1 MITTWT
7 IAGETGKSWNATA
20 LPLAERLI
28 ANARLTFRSLAV
40 DELELQIEAQDIGAY
55 TQPELGQKITL
66 FRNGNRFFSGVVTNN
81 PVTFSPQSQSLR
93 IVVSGPWWWMERINY
108 TSSVADQAGT
118 TATRMTGVFGD
129 AASGTNLKTAI
140 ETAIDRMVAL
150 GVPIANIAGGSSVTT
165 FFTVPRVTLNQST
178 CAQTL
183 SELVR
188 LVPDTMV
195 YFDYTTE
202 TPTLQVTRRA
212 VADAINLT
220 VGTSEIASIDIRPVF
235 EMQVTRVELPFVERN
250 VLGKTQFN
258 AQSSGTAAPG
268 RTQII
273 TISGP
278 ELDTFLPNDLFDVSY
293 VRSAADFEQFV
304 LLSDRSFDNA
314 RGSGLGAEL
323 TISTTATSYLTYS
336 SASDTR
342 NQTGGI
348 TTTIEAAKFAQEN
361 GEPLS
366 ATGYNFLIADNVP
379 QWAIDEYGL
388 IPAIA
393 TGRWSYLYVTELT
406 RYNADWS
413 FSNRTIYP
421 APAWLFALNGT
432 TLRTGFQSGPF
443 AFSINTVQIIAGQ
456 YTAAGYLN
464 TTTYHWT
471 GTARAGT
478 SANTIVLAT
487 TASSVND
494 FYVGAKITWR
504 NQFTDT
510 IIDYD
515 GATRTATLSQSWST
529 AQRPASG
536 NTYALQGHPL
546 YRPADYSFIA
556 PPANLAANLLAAQ
569 NFVPYEG
576 NVGLVFETP
585 GASRYQGRK
594 LNIANSV
601 TAHATMDAMIS
612 EESIDIRSGEITL
625 TLGTPPRLDY
635 RTFVDRIRKT
645 PQDNIVFT

>member
-1 MITTWT
+1 
-7 IAGETGKSWNATA
+7 
-20 LPLAERLI
+20 
-28 ANARLTFRSLAV
+28 
-40 DELELQIEAQDIGAY
+40 
-55 TQPELGQKITL
+55 
-66 FRNGNRFFSGVVTNN
+66 
-81 PVTFSPQSQSLR
+81 
-93 IVVSGPWWWMERINY
+93 
-108 TSSVADQAGT
+108 
-118 TATRMTGVFGD
+118 
-129 AASGTNLKTAI
+129 
-140 ETAIDRMVAL
+140 
-150 GVPIANIAGGSSVTT
+150 
-165 FFTVPRVTLNQST
+165 
-178 CAQTL
+178 
-183 SELVR
+183 
-188 LVPDTMV
+188 
-195 YFDYTTE
+195 
-202 TPTLQVTRRA
+202 
-212 VADAINLT
+212 
-220 VGTSEIASIDIRPVF
+220 
-235 EMQVTRVELPFVERN
+235 
-250 VLGKTQFN
+250 
-258 AQSSGTAAPG
+258 
-268 RTQII
+268 
-273 TISGP
+273 
-278 ELDTFLPNDLFDVSY
+278 
-293 VRSAADFEQFV
+293 
-304 LLSDRSFDNA
+304 
-314 RGSGLGAEL
+314 
-323 TISTTATSYLTYS
+323 
-336 SASDTR
+336 
-342 NQTGGI
+342 
-348 TTTIEAAKFAQEN
+348 
-361 GEPLS
+361 
-366 ATGYNFLIADNVP
+366 
-379 QWAIDEYGL
+379 
-388 IPAIA
+388 
-393 TGRWSYLYVTELT
+393 
-406 RYNADWS
+406 
-413 FSNRTIYP
+413 
-421 APAWLFALNGT
+421 LFALNGT

-478 SANTIVLAT
+478 GANTIVLAT